1 MRLSPP
7 VRLLVT
13 ALCAGLLVGACQVRN
28 AQRCQLPEF
37 PCEGGTLCKLDPGST
52 VGTCADECSR
62 STAGAL
68 TTCPDDRPICGADG
82 ACRACAADAEC
93 QERGAARP
101 RCVDKMCA
109 ACRDSRDCGGD
120 PLRPVCDADSHTCR
134 PCALHGECADHV
146 CAKDDTLAGLTDAA
160 PLRAGQCV
168 PAARQVVPDRGCT
181 DSCLRARV
189 LELSPE
195 RPYLRLGGLINQ
207 TGLTLSKPLNTL
219 PVLHVVTDT
228 ADFSPAQLA
237 TAPTVEL
244 RNGAMAALLVNAG
257 VDAVLEGLTFD
268 SSIRGLEC
276 AGTAGAPSA
285 TRVRVLRSLF
295 ASNTTG
301 ITSRSCELRIEDSWL
316 GIGPP
321 IYGNPAVKGNE
332 LAMDLDTTRF
342 EIVNTVLVRN
352 APRFGLVGFSGIRI
366 SNTQGAAQPGRI
378 LHTTFARQDT
388 VANGGHAMAIDCTYN
403 VAASLTVVNSL
414 FLSEAPVGVNSYLAP
429 SCRGVNVTYNGSND
443 PALAGP
449 GSRTDLTYGDVFVAA
464 PELNSPRVKASA
476 GPLVRRGTADVTG
489 LPARDQAGRQ
499 RPSANA
505 AYGAF
510 EPEP

>member
-1 MRLSPP
+1 MRLRPP

-28 AQRCQLPEF
+28 AQRCQLPDF

-62 STAGAL
+62 ATAGAL
-68 TTCPDDRPICGADG
+68 TTCPDERPICGSDG
-82 ACRACAADAEC
+82 ACRTCAADAEC
-93 QERGAARP
+93 QELGAARP
-101 RCVDKMCA
+101 RCIDKRCE
-109 ACRDSRDCGGD
+109 ACRDSRDCAGD
-120 PLRPVCDADSHTCR
+120 ALRPVCDAGSHTCR
-134 PCALHGECADHV
+134 PCALHSECADHV

-189 LELSPE
+189 LELGPE

-219 PVLHVVTDT
+219 PVFHVVTDT
-228 ADFSPAQLA
+228 ADSSPAQLA
-237 TAPTVEL
+237 SAPTVEL
-244 RNGAMAALLVNAG
+244 RNGATAALLINAG
-257 VDAVLEGLTFD
+257 VDVVLEGLTFD
-268 SSIRGLEC
+268 SSLRGLEC

-295 ASNTTG
+295 AGNAIG

-321 IYGNPAVKGNE
+321 IYGNPAVRGNE

-352 APRFGLVGFSGIRI
+352 TPRFGLVGFSGIRI

-378 LHTTFARQDT
+378 LHATFARQDT
-388 VANGGHAMAIDCTYN
+388 VASGGRVMAIDCTYS
-403 VAASLTVVNSL
+403 AALTVVNSL
-414 FLSEAPVGVNSYLAP
+414 FLNEALIGANTYIAP
-429 SCRGVNVTYNGSND
+429 SCRGGSITYNGSND
-443 PALAGP
+443 PALAST

-464 PELNSPRVKASA
+464 PETNSPRVKASA
-476 GPLVRRGTADVTG
+476 GPLVQHGTGDVVG
-489 LPARDQAGRQ
+489 LPARDLAGRA
-499 RPSANA
+499 RPASSA